1 MARLQLS
8 LSFIAALSLG
18 LTACNNAHAD
28 RLAPPAKT
36 GKALAQTPA
45 QSPYQVDLIGENG
58 QLLDVYQHRGRFY
71 VLGAVGQRYTIRVS
85 NPTNRRV
92 EALVSVDGLDVID
105 GKSAD
110 LRKRGYVVPPG
121 GELRIDGFRVSTQQ
135 VATFR
140 FSSVSSSYAGRKGK
154 ARNVGVIGVAV
165 FEEQKAPEI
174 IVADAVERPN
184 VRPRPRP
191 RPHTRRLE
199 KKSADYDYRNDL
211 DGDDRG
217 GLEEEAQ
224 AAPPAD
230 PAPPP
235 ARPSVTRGLSAG
247 SAGGAIGGVRSGSA
261 APRVSSKRAS
271 RRPSSTPS
279 QNAKLDS
286 TLSRDRCCQHGAKK
300 RKKSRPGLGTEF
312 GERRHSSVTWT
323 RFVRANQ
330 TVPTAMAEMRYN
342 DAAGLQAL
350 GIQIQPVDAAEIE
363 TRETASPFPGSFAE
377 PPR

>member
-8 LSFIAALSLG
+8 LSFVAALYLG

-28 RLAPPAKT
+28 RLAPPTKA
-36 GKALAQTPA
+36 GKALAQTPT

-71 VLGAVGQRYTIRVS
+71 VLGTVGQRYTIRVN

-121 GELRIDGFRVSTQQ
+121 GELRIDGFRVSTRQ

-154 ARNVGVIGVAV
+154 ARNVGVIGVAI

-174 IVADAVERPN
+174 IVADAVERRD
-184 VRPRPRP
+184 VRPTP
-191 RPHTRRLE
+191 RPHAPRAD

-211 DGDDRG
+211 DDDVG
-217 GLEEEAQ
+217 GVEEEAQ
-224 AAPPAD
+224 ARFEPPAD
-230 PAPPP
+230 PAPAP
-235 ARPSVTRGLSAG
+235 AGTSTTRGVGSA
-247 SAGGAIGGVRSGSA
+247 SAGGVLGGQVRSNSA
-261 APRVSSKRAS
+261 APRVSAKSAP
-271 RRPSSTPS
+271 RRSTS
-279 QNAKLDS
+279 AKVDS
-286 TLSRDRCCQHGAKK
+286 TVSQDRCCQHGVKKK
-300 RKKSRPGLGTEF
+300 RESRPGLGTEF

-330 TVPTAMAEMRYN
+330 TVPTAMAELRYN
-342 DAAGLQAL
+342 DASGLQAL
-350 GIQIQPVDAAEIE
+350 GIQIEPVDAAELE
-363 TRETASPFPGSFAE
+363 TRETANPFPGSFAE